1 MLLFAADRPISG
13 VYQRTNRVDELV
25 PVEMAAPAKE
35 LVRDLDA
42 WTGSQ
47 SDDAPVGEQIEAE
60 QVLGRRSKPDHL
72 ALRAH
77 VQDDNGRVRGK
88 GARPGAIAYTREV
101 GLHRAGAG
109 ENAVSGILEPRT
121 EHLALVRIGF
131 DHEHRFGQFDHGA
144 NSAAAGASTLG
155 PLVPA
160 SEGRSP
166 LRTRRG
172 CADPRCMFIRYFLE
186 VEDPYDRVEA
196 ALLSDPGTWIPG
208 EARAADN
215 AGEQLLSDVGF
226 AVTNGHRVDKR
237 VEISFGQPVCA
248 FGQARLP
255 LSWSATGPARLF
267 PSFEADLEI
276 AALGPA
282 RTQISISGRY
292 RPPMGSVGRVFDRA
306 LLHRVAEATVKDFLD
321 RVGERVSGR
330 VHATACS

>member
-1 MLLFAADRPISG
+1 
-13 VYQRTNRVDELV
+13 
-25 PVEMAAPAKE
+25 
-35 LVRDLDA
+35 
-42 WTGSQ
+42 
-47 SDDAPVGEQIEAE
+47 
-60 QVLGRRSKPDHL
+60 
-72 ALRAH
+72 
-77 VQDDNGRVRGK
+77 
-88 GARPGAIAYTREV
+88 
-101 GLHRAGAG
+101 
-109 ENAVSGILEPRT
+109 
-121 EHLALVRIGF
+121 
-131 DHEHRFGQFDHGA
+131 
-144 NSAAAGASTLG
+144 
-155 PLVPA
+155 
-160 SEGRSP
+160 
-166 LRTRRG
+166 
-172 CADPRCMFIRYFLE
+172 MFIRYFLDLG
-186 VEDPYDRVEA
+186 DPYDRVEE
-196 ALLSDPGTWIPG
+196 ALLSDPWKWIPG